1 MYSGKTFSTVSH
13 STLIDKLMEY
23 KVYKWTIMWIEHW
36 LNCWSQSVV
45 ITLVSPVGGQSQV
58 VYPKGANAV

>member
-1 MYSGKTFSTVSH
+1 MYSGKTFSTVFH

-23 KVYKWTIMWIEHW
+23 KVYKWTIMWIENW
-36 LNCWSQSVV
+36 LNCWSQRVV
-45 ITLVSPVGGQSQV
+45 ITFVSPVGGQSQV